1 MPNKLFYELD
11 EEKRARIINVLLKE
25 FAQYSFNESSTNRIV
40 KNAGIGKGSL
50 FKYFQ
55 DKKEIYFYILDY
67 IMAELTG
74 TLEAEIANLP
84 EDLFERTI
92 KYAELEFN
100 WYINNTDKYK
110 LLEKALVKNDTRIFE
125 ETEKRYNLKGE
136 EFFYRI
142 FKDVKIEQFKWEKG
156 KLLNILKWFLK
167 GFNEQF
173 IEEMREQDNISD
185 LKDAYLRCLI
195 QYVEILKEG
204 LQ

>member
-1 MPNKLFYELD
+1 MPNKRFYVLD
-11 EEKRARIINVLLKE
+11 EEKRVRIIHVLLRE

-55 DKKEIYFYILDY
+55 DKKEMYFYILDY
-67 IMAELTG
+67 IMDELTG
-74 TLEAEIANLP
+74 TLEADIANLP

-100 WYINNTDKYK
+100 WYINNPDKSK
-110 LLEKALVKNDTRIFE
+110 LLKKALVKNDTEIYK

-136 EFFYRI
+136 EFFYKI
-142 FKDVKIEQFKWEKG
+142 FEDVKTEQLKREKW

-173 IEEMREQDNISD
+173 IKEMQEQDNICD
-185 LKDAYLRCLI
+185 IKDTYLRNLI
-195 QYVEILKEG
+195 LYIEILKEG